1 MRQRN
6 TVLRD
11 SVKMSGILDIEAR
24 LKELESILGQTVI
37 LVEQPE
43 DEPACLPNDER
54 SGVAQSRE
62 GKPSSTEATGD
73 RATPQNAPTLS
84 DSEELD
90 EMGNCRDAAPF
101 AHLKT
106 QDLSHEDRP
115 FCPWK
120 VVKTYAEC
128 FTGKAN
134 RPRVTSSLVF
144 DEVLS
149 AN

>member
-1 MRQRN
+1 MLD
-6 TVLRD
+6 T
-11 SVKMSGILDIEAR
+11 LDIEAR

-37 LVEQPE
+37 LAEQPK
-43 DEPACLPNDER
+43 DVPACLPKDDL
-54 SGVAQSRE
+54 SGVAQSKE
-62 GKPSSTEATGD
+62 GEASLTEAARD
-73 RATPQNAPTLS
+73 RATPQDASALS

-90 EMGNCRDAAPF
+90 EMGNYRDAAPF

-106 QDLSHEDRP
+106 QDLSHEDTP

-128 FTGKAN
+128 FTGKTN
-134 RPRVTSSLVF
+134 RPRVTSFLLS

-149 AN
+149 ANARG